1 MRNLTC
7 IPIFTPMDNK
17 TQNKQVD
24 ELKELAKRDL
34 SEDAKKAIEKKI
46 KGVKKP
52 FSK

>member
-1 MRNLTC
+1 
-7 IPIFTPMDNK
+7 MDDK
-17 TQNKQVD
+17 AQSKQV
-24 ELKELAKRDL
+24 EQLKELSEKNL